1 MSRWSRA
8 SVYIAVLLSAVLIT
22 DVGGSD
28 SASATSAVGGTS
40 VEFHGWSPDSQ
51 YVAYT
56 RTRRTVVRKGRGKP
70 RLKRRS
76 HHRRVKAGRFS
87 GTGPIGPKEHIPRYA
102 ERRGYITPE
111 LDRLEVSDTETW
123 YVALEGTYKLR
134 LSVGDVLSWELV
146 FEDQVIERREFDS
159 IYVSCDARIYPSP
172 DRRHAILVMHLNRG
186 WHVDGAVYPVSL
198 PAGVAEAWEA
208 TQAR

>member
-1 MSRWSRA
+1 MSHWRRA
-8 SVYIAVLLSAVLIT
+8 SVYLTVLLSAVLIA
-22 DVGGSD
+22 DLSGHD
-28 SASATSAVGGTS
+28 LASATSAVGGTS

-87 GTGPIGPKEHIPRYA
+87 GTGPVGPKQHIPRYA

-111 LDRLEVSDTETW
+111 LDRLEISDTETW

-134 LSVGDVLSWELV
+134 LSVGDVLAWELV

>member
-1 MSRWSRA
+1 MSVPLRSLSVVLTLLGLALFVA
-8 SVYIAVLLSAVLIT
+8 SV
-22 DVGGSD
+22 DVPVVAAQGS
-28 SASATSAVGGTS
+28 SNGTS
-40 VEFHGWSPDSQ
+40 IEFHGWSPDSQ
-51 YVAYT
+51 YIAYT
-56 RTRRTVVRKGRGKP
+56 RTRRTVTRRGKGKS

-76 HHRRVKAGRFS
+76 HHRRVKRGRFS
-87 GTGPIGPKEHIPRYA
+87 GTGPIGPKQHIPRYA

-134 LSVGDVLSWELV
+134 LSIGDVLSWELV
-146 FEDQVIERREFDS
+146 FEDQVIERREFDT

-172 DRRHAILVMHLNRG
+172 DRRHAILVMHLDRG
-186 WHVDGAVYPVSL
+186 WNVDGAVYPVTL
-198 PAGVAEAWEA
+198 PDSVAKAWSA

>member
-1 MSRWSRA
+1 MSAHRYA
-8 SVYIAVLLSAVLIT
+8 LVVTVLSLALVVNV
-22 DVGGSD
+22 VGRE
-28 SASATSAVGGTS
+28 SASAQAPVDGTS

-56 RTRRTVVRKGRGKP
+56 RTRRTVARRGRRKA
-70 RLKRRS
+70 RLTRRS
-76 HHRRVKAGRFS
+76 HHRRVKGGRFS
-87 GTGPIGPKEHIPRYA
+87 GTGPIGPKEHVPRYA

-134 LSVGDVLSWELV
+134 LSVGDVLTWELV
-146 FEDQVIERREFDS
+146 FEDQVIERREFDT

-172 DRRHAILVMHLNRG
+172 DRRHVIVVMHLNRG
-186 WHVDGAVYPVSL
+186 WNIDGAVYPVTL
-198 PAGVAEAWEA
+198 PAAVAEAWAA